1 MFLVNYDCSFIDY
14 PDPTDWA
21 NIFYFAGCQHN
32 CKSCQNKDLQ
42 NFKKGKEISPKDLYT
57 LASTLS
63 EKNKTKKLVFSG
75 GDPLSIYNIND
86 IKYFSQQ
93 YGKEFD
99 ICIYTGYDINYVKQN
114 KIIGFKYIKCGPFV
128 EEHQRESGNF
138 EKKFILASPNQ
149 NFYDA
154 NYNQISKEGILFY

>member
-21 NIFYFAGCQHN
+21 NIFYFAGCEHN

-42 NFKKGKEISPKDLYT
+42 NLKNGQNISPDGLYT

-63 EKNKTKKLVFSG
+63 EKNKTKKIVFSG
-75 GDPLSIYNIND
+75 GDPLSIHNISD
-86 IKYFSQQ
+86 IKYFSQR
-93 YGKEFD
+93 YGKEFE
-99 ICIYTGYDINYVKQN
+99 ICIYTGYNIEYVKQN
-114 KIIGFKYIKCGPFV
+114 KITGFKFIKCGNFI
-128 EEHQRESGNF
+128 ESQKRESGNF

-154 NYNQISKEGILFY
+154 NYNQISNEGILIY